1 MKSTEKSKVNIKA
14 LPDKQ
19 LSYDKRVWKS
29 Y

>member
-1 MKSTEKSKVNIKA
+1 MKSTEKSKANIKA

-19 LSYDKRVWKS
+19 LSYDKRVRKS